1 MSSRVTTVQDSHGDV
16 WTGREVD
23 TSNPVADVGAAVLTF
38 GMTAI
43 ADAIIG
49 DTGNRTVEV
58 NGERHYGQRI

>member
-1 MSSRVTTVQDSHGDV
+1 MSRVTTVQDSHGDV

-23 TSNPVADVGAAVLTF
+23 TSSPAADVAAAVLTC
-38 GMTAI
+38 GLTAV

-58 NGERHYGQRI
+58 NGERHFGRRI